1 MHRVVALFYAHLISP
16 WLRGYRRIV
25 VFSGRETRRSF
36 AAFLALHYG
45 LLLLITQGGMLDL
58 SHDVL
63 AGLGLF
69 SLLVTLSY
77 NVRRL
82 HDSNRSGL
90 LCLAYCLAAAP
101 VVVAVS
107 LFLSPDNRANPY
119 GPDPRHG
126 NY

>member
-1 MHRVVALFYAHLISP
+1 MHSAAELVLAHLLQP
-16 WLRGYRRIV
+16 WLRGYRRLV

-36 AAFLALHYG
+36 GAFLALHYG
-45 LLLLITQGGMLDL
+45 LLLLIARNGLFEL
-58 SHDVL
+58 PSDVL

-69 SLLVTLSY
+69 SLLATLSY

-107 LFLSPDNRANPY
+107 LCLSPDNKDNPY
-119 GPDPRHG
+119 GPDPRPG
-126 NY
+126 NA